1 MVETVN
7 FDTTRAPTPS
17 RNRNLLRAE
26 DIHSACK
33 SAAIVIKL
41 FATDHI
47 FTKTMFTATEIYSYC
62 RTFKNVQ
69 LESYESGARSAAAGY
84 DESVVAKHINLSV
97 RRLSM

>member
-17 RNRNLLRAE
+17 RNRNLLRTE

-41 FATDHI
+41 FASDHI
-47 FTKTMFTATEIYSYC
+47 FTKTLFSVTKIDFFC
-62 RTFKNVQ
+62 RIFKNVH
-69 LESYESGARSAAAGY
+69 LESYESGARAAAAGY
-84 DESVVAKHINLSV
+84 DEFIVAKHINLSV
-97 RRLSM
+97 RR

>member
-1 MVETVN
+1 VN
-7 FDTTRAPTPS
+7 SDTSRAPIPS
-17 RNRNLLRAE
+17 RNRNLLRTE

-41 FATDHI
+41 FASDRI
-47 FTKTMFTATEIYSYC
+47 FTKTLFSTAEIYSIC